1 MFFQMS
7 KYQLSINKV
16 SIMKI
21 RRLIFSVVC
30 MAAAVADALACTN
43 LIVGKN
49 VSADGSTIISYSAD
63 SYSLFGELYHYP
75 AGMHKKGTMMNV
87 YEWDTGKY
95 LGQIEQARQTY
106 NVVGNMNEFQ
116 LTIGETT
123 FGGRPELVDTTG
135 VIDYGSLIY
144 LGLQRSRTAREAI
157 KVMTELVQE
166 YGYYSSSESFTI
178 ADPNEVWI
186 MEMIGKGPGVRG
198 AVWVAVRVPDDCI
211 SAHAN
216 QSRIHQFDMNDKENC
231 MYAPDVISFAREKGY
246 FNGVNKDFSFSKAYA
261 PLDFGARRYCEARV
275 WSYFNMFTDRGAEFL
290 PYIEGKTDEPM
301 PLYVKPNRKI
311 SVQDVK
317 NAMRDHYEGTALDI
331 SKDFGAGPYHTPYR
345 LSPLEFEVGGQK
357 YFNERPISTQQSG
370 FVFVAQMRE
379 SLPDAVGGVLW
390 FGLDDANM
398 TVFTPV
404 YCCATRVPEC
414 YTRVDGADYITF
426 SWKSSFWVF
435 NWVANMVYPRYDLM
449 IGDVRALQTE
459 IETTFNQAQEGIE
472 AAAVKLLETAPEQ
485 AKELLTNYTVMTAQS
500 THDAWKRLGEF
511 LIVKYNDGVVKRVKD
526 GKFERNSIGQPAGVM
541 RPGYPKEFLEEYV
554 KQTGDRYKIPE

>member
-1 MFFQMS
+1 
-7 KYQLSINKV
+7 
-16 SIMKI
+16 MKI
-21 RRLIFSVVC
+21 RKLTLAVVC

-75 AGMHKKGTMMNV
+75 AGLHKKGTMINV

-166 YGYYSSSESFTI
+166 YGYYSSGESFTI

-216 QSRIHQFDMNDKENC
+216 HSRIHQFDTSDKENC

-275 WSYFNMFTDRGAEFL
+275 WSYFNMFTDRGDELL
-290 PYIEGKTDEPM
+290 PYIQGTTDEPM

-331 SKDFGAGPYHTPYR
+331 TKDFGAGPYHTPYR
-345 LSPLEFEVGGQK
+345 LSPLEFEVNGQK

-379 SLPDAVGGVLW
+379 NLPDAVGGVLW

-435 NWVANMVYPRYDLM
+435 NWIANMVYPRYDLM
-449 IGDVRALQTE
+449 IDDVRAVQTE

-472 AAAVKLLETAPEQ
+472 AVAVKMLETDPAQ
-485 AKELLTNYTVMTAQS
+485 AKEFLTNYTVMTAQS

-526 GKFERNSIGQPAGVM
+526 GKFERNAIGQPAGVI

>member
-1 MFFQMS
+1 MS

-166 YGYYSSSESFTI
+166 YGYYSSGESFTI

-317 NAMRDHYEGTALDI
+317 NAMRDHYEGTELDI

-511 LIVKYNDGVVKRVKD
+511 LVVKYNDGVVKRVKD